1 MDREMER
8 VPGELN
14 EETIQ
19 RNKDA
24 ANRAMER
31 NKEYNERRGI
41 TPADVVEQYKTRP
54 AAGMRERMIPI
65 AGRKWTGEIPI
76 THDSEIPD
84 FGSEMT
90 QFDPLKVDAETVQDL
105 EMPRYSLRS
114 FMGDKGKLTSKTNP
128 RRKNLNELLDE
139 MAERRM
145 MDRGYLSWG
154 AVDNAIARREE
165 EELEDED

>member
-1 MDREMER
+1 
-8 VPGELN
+8 
-14 EETIQ
+14 
-19 RNKDA
+19 
-24 ANRAMER
+24 
-31 NKEYNERRGI
+31 
-41 TPADVVEQYKTRP
+41 
-54 AAGMRERMIPI
+54 
-65 AGRKWTGEIPI
+65 
-76 THDSEIPD
+76 
-84 FGSEMT
+84 MT